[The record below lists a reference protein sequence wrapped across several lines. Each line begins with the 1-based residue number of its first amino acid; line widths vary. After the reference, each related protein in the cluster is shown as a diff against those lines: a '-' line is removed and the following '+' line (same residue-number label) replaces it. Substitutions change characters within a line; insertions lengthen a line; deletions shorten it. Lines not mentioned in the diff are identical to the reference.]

1 MAQPFARAIAMFALI
16 QAAMGNA
23 EALAKIGP
31 YYSRGHGRTP
41 RRMTRTNFHY
51 SGGNYVGRYPACG
64 AKEKARRLAQE
75 AHHGR

>member
-31 YYSRGHGRTP
+31 YRSRGKGRGAP
-41 RRMTRTNFHY
+41 SRRY
-51 SGGNYVGRYPACG
+51 GNKPGKYMPHQGKQEC
-64 AKEKARRLAQE
+64 ARRLRQQE